1 MTEHRCTSSTIA
13 SSGASRHSMAPS
25 SRSRAPEGSWAPRP
39 MPSPS
44 TRATTR
50 QAFTTNLYLA
60 RPPWGATIE
69 PLSTRVDT
77 EYLGLTDDQ
86 STLIFL
92 VGDPKT
98 GRTLYATAIA
108 DGGARSVAEGASA
121 VLSAGGSR
129 IVFYTNGND
138 VAWVD
143 L

>member
-1 MTEHRCTSSTIA
+1 
-13 SSGASRHSMAPS
+13 
-25 SRSRAPEGSWAPRP
+25 
-39 MPSPS
+39 
-44 TRATTR
+44 
-50 QAFTTNLYLA
+50 
-60 RPPWGATIE
+60 
-69 PLSTRVDT
+69 
-77 EYLGLTDDQ
+77 LGLTDDQ

-143 L
+143 LTGGLTPRALASGVGSFDIGTAQSIVVLEYDAPTTVRGIYALPLP